1 MLCSLRLKSAILL
14 AVCFRLTAQAAEPK
28 TGTLTLTESGEKYL
42 GTKSESNGRQSAS
55 AVIFRTDQVYVIV
68 GDGMEYVV
76 TEAGHSP
83 AHVIVNAPIRYSIV
97 DDKFVFYDQEG
108 RPHPARIARQTLIDL
123 GRITPVEPTIWK
135 DVASGYRLHI
145 RHSENSIYAETL
157 LTKKQSKTF
166 PKIAFEAKS
175 EDGRFF
181 KGHTFTT
188 LEKCVS
194 KSDVEMTFSGSRIEG
209 ERLVQAVG
217 AKFDKK
223 ACQYSK
229 NTTVRFVWVP
239 E

>member
-1 MLCSLRLKSAILL
+1 MLRSLRLKSVILV
-14 AVCFRLTAQAAEPK
+14 AAFCRLTAEAAEPK

-42 GTKSESNGRQSAS
+42 GTTSETNGRQSAS
-55 AVIFRTDQVYVIV
+55 SVIVRSDQVYVIV

-97 DDKFVFYDQEG
+97 GDKFVFYDQES

-145 RHSENSIYAETL
+145 RHSETSIYAETL
-157 LTKKQSKTF
+157 LTKKQTKTF

-175 EDGRFF
+175 EDGRYF
-181 KGHTFTT
+181 KGHTLTT
-188 LEKCVS
+188 LDKCVS
-194 KSDVEMTFSGSRIEG
+194 SSAVEMTFSTNRIEG
-209 ERLVQAVG
+209 DRLVQAVG
-217 AKFDKK
+217 AKLDKK
-223 ACQYSK
+223 TCQYSK
-229 NTTVRFVWVP
+229 TAVLHFVWVP